1 MANEINKLSHAS
13 KSKPRKNFSESFFH
27 LQFVCPR
34 NHLIPHVPS
43 KFSQMFFLSF
53 FLFHSKRQNAMIP
66 TFSNTDNVVTGT

>member
-1 MANEINKLSHAS
+1 MANEFNKLSHAS
-13 KSKPRKNFSESFFH
+13 KSKPRKNFSEPFFH
-27 LQFVCPR
+27 LQFGYPR
-34 NHLIPHVPS
+34 KHLIPCVPL